1 MLTVTKEAVRL
12 CQKRKRVVIV
22 TLVGTESFVIKV
34 GIDHNHIKWISCTVL
49 MTFISSLIVN
59 CLSIINLEVE
69 VLTKIIPVFTFNL

>member
-12 CQKRKRVVIV
+12 CQKRKHVVIV

-34 GIDHNHIKWISCTVL
+34 GIDHNHIEWISCTVL

>member
-34 GIDHNHIKWISCTVL
+34 GIDNNHIEWIACTVL

>member
-34 GIDHNHIKWISCTVL
+34 GIDHNHIEWISCTVL
-49 MTFISSLIVN
+49 MTVISSLIVN

-69 VLTKIIPVFTFNL
+69 ILTKIIPVFTFNL